1 MRVAF
6 GALLYLVGY
15 LFHVAI
21 GLGLLLC
28 LVGFV
33 DLIYFNS
40 VGLLD
45 SLFFAGCDVFSLICG
60 FSCFRFSVSC
70 CEWVLL

>member
-1 MRVAF
+1 MVPCYIWLATCSMLR
-6 GALLYLVGY
+6 LV
-15 LFHVAI
+15 
-21 GLGLLLC
+21 LGLLLC